1 MITENYI
8 NELKPYSEFKYWFK
22 RISDNHFEIGDK
34 FQVIDTTSQ
43 NILGIFTSEA
53 ISARKDEVSAD
64 FDDFIKR
71 PEWRVGVK
79 SDVNHNDISQMS
91 QDQMINRYE
100 VLMIGIIFLKA
111 YEAGK
116 NPDTGFERAYKLIEW
131 LRSTDFYRAP
141 ASSRYHDCYPS
152 GLLFHTLKV
161 YDNMIELRNTSFF
174 APTSYA
180 SVALVGLCHDWCKIG
195 LYESYLKNV
204 KDEKTGQWN
213 QVEAYKRNVENIVIP
228 LGHGVTSMFLAEK
241 FFKLTPQEALAIRWH
256 MSNYNVA
263 DSESF
268 ELEEAA
274 EKVNLVH
281 MVQFADQ
288 LACTKYCI

>member
-8 NELKPYSEFKYWFK
+8 KELKPYNEFKYWFN
-22 RISDNHFEIGDK
+22 RISEHM
-34 FQVIDTTSQ
+34 FQVINRETGEIMYPDTDE
-43 NILGIFTSEA
+43 NISG
-53 ISARKDEVSAD
+53 KHDDVSAD
-64 FDDFIKR
+64 FHAFIKR

-91 QDQMINRYE
+91 QDEMINRYE
-100 VLMIGIIFLKA
+100 VLMVGIVFIKA
-111 YEAGK
+111 RAAGL
-116 NPDTGFERAYKLIEW
+116 NPDDHFDRAYKIIEW

-152 GLLFHTLKV
+152 GLLYHTLKV
-161 YDNMIELRNTSFF
+161 YDNMLELRKASMFV
-174 APTSYA
+174 PTSYD
-180 SVALVGLCHDWCKIG
+180 SISLVSLCHDWCKIG
-195 LYESYLKNV
+195 LYEVYLKNV

-213 QVEAYKRNVENIVIP
+213 QVEAYKRNVEGIILP

-241 FFKLTPQEALAIRWH
+241 FFRLTPQEALAIRWH

-263 DSESF
+263 ESESF

-274 EKVNLVH
+274 EKINLVH